1 MEWDVFISHAWEDKE
16 SFARP
21 LAQGLAD
28 FGLKVWFDECTL
40 TVGDSLRRSIDQGLA
55 RSRFG
60 IVVISRNFLQKEWPQ
75 KELDGLVAREV
86 DGIKVILP
94 VWHEITA
101 DEVRSYSPLLAD
113 RLAASSDKGLD
124 HVIAELIRAIQRDSP
139 ALSATT
145 RFIPDQTGESNGPG
159 RAAKLNTLG
168 TPESERAKED
178 GLQPTQEHVV
188 LLIHGIRT
196 TARWIGMI
204 KNTLERSST
213 TPLIVELVYYGRFS
227 LLRFLLPGPTRWG
240 PVATVKQY
248 VEAVRKRNDDLA
260 KPFDERRRISVIAH
274 SFGTYCLFRALDKQ
288 PNIKLHRVILCG
300 FVLPTGFDIGRYR
313 LQLGPDKILN
323 ECGDRDPWPVLAKKI
338 AWGCGSAGTF
348 GLSNERARNR
358 FHRNGHSDYFDA
370 GFVRDMW
377 EPFLSRGDIKESQWD
392 IERSEYPTPWWI
404 SALDLF
410 PLKFTI
416 LAILAVG
423 IFFYLEVT
431 PSKAPPNAGTTPSRL
446 LCRTNSDCGAFGTC
460 IFGLCSPTATTPSG
474 MTASSAGAC
483 PITVGGGF
491 KVCRDNVTETACNA
505 VARQIGG
512 TPSFVAGG
520 KCK

>member
-227 LLRFLLPGPTRWG
+227 LLRFLLPGPTRW
-240 PVATVKQY
+240 
-248 VEAVRKRNDDLA
+248 
-260 KPFDERRRISVIAH
+260 
-274 SFGTYCLFRALDKQ
+274 
-288 PNIKLHRVILCG
+288 
-300 FVLPTGFDIGRYR
+300 
-313 LQLGPDKILN
+313 
-323 ECGDRDPWPVLAKKI
+323 
-338 AWGCGSAGTF
+338 
-348 GLSNERARNR
+348 
-358 FHRNGHSDYFDA
+358 
-370 GFVRDMW
+370 
-377 EPFLSRGDIKESQWD
+377 SRGNGEAIRGGCSQAKR
-392 IERSEYPTPWWI
+392 RSCQAFRRKAAYLGHCSQLRYLLPFPGPRQAAKHQTAPGDPLRVRAPHGIRHWALPPT
-404 SALDLF
+404 
-410 PLKFTI
+410 
-416 LAILAVG
+416 
-423 IFFYLEVT
+423 
-431 PSKAPPNAGTTPSRL
+431 
-446 LCRTNSDCGAFGTC
+446 
-460 IFGLCSPTATTPSG
+460 
-474 MTASSAGAC
+474 
-483 PITVGGGF
+483 
-491 KVCRDNVTETACNA
+491 
-505 VARQIGG
+505 IG
-512 TPSFVAGG
+512 PR
-520 KCK
+520 